1 MSRRSDSGA
10 PSADATKDTG
20 SAPDVLS
27 MLEKH
32 FSPDPL
38 RESGGWTPRA
48 RNQAPNKDDAPI
60 ASVTA
65 EAPAKDDAPLATV
78 TSEAPTMKDPSIEVE
93 ETPRPQAPTTDV
105 APDAVAPSNPAPSK
119 WF

>member
-10 PSADATKDTG
+10 PSSDAMKDTG

-27 MLEKH
+27 VLEKH

-38 RESGGWTPRA
+38 RESGGWTPHA
-48 RNQAPNKDDAPI
+48 RNQAPGKDDAPI
-60 ASVTA
+60 AA
-65 EAPAKDDAPLATV
+65 V
-78 TSEAPTMKDPSIEVE
+78 TSEAPTRKEPLIEAE
-93 ETPRPQAPTTDV
+93 ETPHPQAPTTDV
-105 APDAVAPSNPAPSK
+105 APDAAAPSNPAPSK